1 MDKIDP
7 HTFRY
12 LVYDETDIS
21 NHKGKQ
27 TKIND
32 GPDNPTIILEK
43 IKLDLNLILYPS
55 EKLPNG

>member
-1 MDKIDP
+1 MDKIHP

-32 GPDNPTIILEK
+32 GPTILLSFWK
-43 IKLDLNLILYPS
+43 R
-55 EKLPNG
+55 